1 MHERPAIVGVGNVL
15 MGDDGAGP
23 AAVEA
28 LRRAGL
34 ADRADLFDAG
44 LAFSEVL
51 CELEPHRPL
60 VVIDAV
66 RGGGEPGSIYRLGLA
81 DLDAG
86 RAGMAGA
93 YSLHELSVLPAL
105 RMEALAGRVFEDV
118 TIFGIEPAQ
127 VAWGEGLSRPV
138 ARAVE
143 MLPAEICH
151 YLDDCAARGHTGA
164 ARAARGSEKP

>member
-1 MHERPAIVGVGNVL
+1 VGVGNVL

-34 ADRADLFDAG
+34 ADRAGLFGAG

-86 RAGMAGA
+86 RAGVAG
-93 YSLHELSVLPAL
+93 
-105 RMEALAGRVFEDV
+105 G
-118 TIFGIEPAQ
+118 
-127 VAWGEGLSRPV
+127 
-138 ARAVE
+138 
-143 MLPAEICH
+143 
-151 YLDDCAARGHTGA
+151 